1 VRTRSFMP
9 LLIAVAALG
18 TACADHS
25 RLLTPPPPPPP
36 APGAVQLVFTR
47 GPGDIL
53 AGYVMPPVEV
63 APVRASGETDPS
75 GNITI
80 DLDANG
86 SGATLAGTTTA
97 RAIGGVAVFTDLRI
111 GEPGSAV
118 RLRAAAAGLREREQ
132 LAIRGSR
139 RSKSRHARL
148 VFGSCL
154 QWGDEWGDV
163 CAWGAFVVLKVD
175 GSEHRLPGAAGPH
188 LEFDPAWSPDGTRIA
203 FAGYRHCTPEN
214 LAQCN
219 SAIYVMNADG
229 SEARRL
235 ESLAATQGYSSGVSW
250 SPDGER
256 LAFTRWDLPAATL
269 CDECGRFEPAAT
281 RQFAGRWPRVVSR
294 RKPDRL
300 FHA

>member
-118 RLRAAAAGLREREQ
+118 RLRAAAAGLREQ

-139 RSKSRHARL
+139 RSKSRHA
-148 VFGSCL
+148 
-154 QWGDEWGDV
+154 
-163 CAWGAFVVLKVD
+163 
-175 GSEHRLPGAAGPH
+175 PAGVRE
-188 LEFDPAWSPDGTRIA
+188 L
-203 FAGYRHCTPEN
+203 
-214 LAQCN
+214 
-219 SAIYVMNADG
+219 SAMGGRVG
-229 SEARRL
+229 RRL
-235 ESLAATQGYSSGVSW
+235 RLGRFRGVEGGWIRASLARGGW
-250 SPDGER
+250 
-256 LAFTRWDLPAATL
+256 PAP
-269 CDECGRFEPAAT
+269 RV
-281 RQFAGRWPRVVSR
+281 RPRVVAGWN
-294 RKPDRL
+294 PDRFRRVSAL
-300 FHA
+300 HAREPGSV